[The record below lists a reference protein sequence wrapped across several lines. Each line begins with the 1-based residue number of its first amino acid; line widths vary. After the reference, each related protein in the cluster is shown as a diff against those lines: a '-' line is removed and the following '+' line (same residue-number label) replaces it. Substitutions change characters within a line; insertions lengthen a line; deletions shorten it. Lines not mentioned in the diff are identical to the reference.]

1 MTLATADAPARAP
14 LNVDISSL
22 TRLGRRRFKRGVARL
37 ASFLRANPFMRGVD
51 WVHDVGFIPNGSRPG
66 PAVLDV
72 TQRAI
77 FDAMQ
82 RFGVKTVVWLKPP
95 RSGSSTL
102 TAWMMLFKALYDG
115 NDVIFYERSDQEG
128 QRFQNKKLLPYWEA
142 SDKIVHF
149 LRGDTKTGVQDSWS
163 DMYPTNGASIQ
174 IRGAHADGNFK
185 AIRGEWVFIDEAG
198 DKVYSASTVDSE
210 GNKIGQAR
218 SRYAEYPDGKLYL
231 GGTPTTPNC
240 AVVVEHEAC
249 DDKLHLVMPFPCC
262 PDKPAQPFLPRV
274 SQKGVKSEIPG
285 PGLKFRCD
293 DANEVVE
300 IGYECAHCQTWL
312 VEKLR
317 NETMEAGE
325 YVSKKPPKGPVASVG
340 IETWVIHSKDPSYAW
355 SEIIKMYR
363 AQLLNPTMQQV
374 WQNLWLA
381 QPYEPASIGR
391 KDPHELAQRAEDY
404 GAECPFEVIRT
415 FAGIDFQRGS
425 ETKGKLPRVE
435 IYTVGIGAN
444 EEKWVLG
451 RKVIDRVPTQYV
463 DEDGVVEE
471 GWERIDPTGPEAMAL
486 IWAHLDEGY
495 TRPDGTKIYATR
507 VGVDTGYE
515 STKVMALCSHPE
527 SRRRRLTPFKSRS
540 ERPSHFGKRAQVLA
554 TAPSRRGDR
563 SGLKVTPIGSM
574 ALKDYIFQCLDI
586 DPGQPFSWH
595 FPLTLAGDGDD
606 FFEQLTAEE
615 LIEDVKNAEL
625 TSWAIPRSRAG
636 ASNEALDCIVYA
648 LAAMHYE
655 KAVNMRV
662 KKDLALD
669 PEAARKK
676 PRAKPGSKP
685 GVALNQL
692 RADPQAEAEAAPE
705 TRRTGREQ
713 MAAALAALPP
723 DIAKVLAPIA
733 NARLKPTAKPAVA
746 PTPAPA
752 RVQTG
757 PRLSASEY
765 ARQMRAGQIK
775 PQPVQPQGRTE
786 ERSEGRRPRPR
797 RPNRLLNW

>member
-1 MTLATADAPARAP
+1 MTPATADAPARAP

-37 ASFLRANPFMRGVD
+37 AAYLRANPFKRGVD
-51 WVHDVGFIPNGSRPG
+51 WVHDVGFIPSGTRIG
-66 PAVLDV
+66 PARLDI

-115 NDVIFYERSDQEG
+115 QNVIFYERSDQEG
-128 QRFQNKKLLPYWEA
+128 QRFHNKKLLPFWEA
-142 SDKIVHF
+142 SDKIVHL

-163 DMYPTNGASIQ
+163 DMYPANGSSIQ

-185 AIRGEWVFIDEAG
+185 AISGEWIFIDEAG
-198 DKVYSASTVDSE
+198 DKVYSATTVDSE

-218 SRYAEYPDGKLYL
+218 SRYAEFPDGKLYL
-231 GGTPTTPNC
+231 GGTPTTTNC

-262 PDKPAQPFLPRV
+262 DGAPQPFLPRV
-274 SQKGVKSEIPG
+274 SQKGAKTEIPG
-285 PGLKFRCD
+285 PGLKFTCD
-293 DANEVVE
+293 DGGEVDE
-300 IGYECAHCQTWL
+300 IGYECAHCRTWL

-317 NETMEAGE
+317 NDTMEAGE
-325 YVSKKPPKGPVASVG
+325 YVSKVPVKGPVTSVG
-340 IETWVIHSKDPSYAW
+340 IETWVIHSKDPSYIW

-363 AQLLNPTMQQV
+363 AQLVNPTLQQV

-381 QPYEPASIGR
+381 RAYEPISIGR
-391 KDPHELAQRAEDY
+391 RDPHELAARAEDY
-404 GAECPFEVIRT
+404 GAGCPFEVIRT

-425 ETKGKLPRVE
+425 ETKGKHPRVE
-435 IYTVGIGAN
+435 IYTIGIGPN

-451 RKVIDRVPTQYV
+451 RKVIDRVPTFYH
-463 DEDGVVEE
+463 DDDGVIEE
-471 GWERIDPTGPEAMAL
+471 SWERIDPTGPEAMAL

-615 LIEDVKNAEL
+615 LVEDLKNAEL
-625 TSWAIPRSRAG
+625 TSWQIPRSRAG

-676 PRAKPGSKP
+676 PRHKPGKDSN
-685 GVALNQL
+685 VALKEP
-692 RADPQAEAEAAPE
+692 RGEAQAETGTAETAP
-705 TRRTGREQ
+705 RSGRQ
-713 MAAALAALPP
+713 RMAAALAALPP

-733 NARLKPTAKPAVA
+733 QATLRQPAKPTAAPVTVQPRQPA
-746 PTPAPA
+746 
-752 RVQTG
+752 G

-775 PQPVQPQGRTE
+775 PQPVLPQGRTE